1 MVIYGVALL
10 AGCLLAGIFVGELLG
25 QLIGVQAN
33 VGGVGIAMLFLIFVG
48 DWLKRHGRLKPV
60 TGQGVLFWSSIYI
73 PVVVAMAA
81 RQNVVAA
88 VEGGLAAFTAGA
100 VAVVV
105 SLALVPVLTR
115 VGNHEEPVAG
125 SVGEEGDG

>member
-33 VGGVGIAMLFLIFVG
+33 VGGVGIAMLLLILVG
-48 DWLKRHGRLKPV
+48 DWLKRRGRLKPV
-60 TGQGVLFWSSIYI
+60 TGQGVIFWSSIYI

-88 VEGGLAAFTAGA
+88 VEGGLAAFAAGA
-100 VAVVV
+100 LAVVV
-105 SLALVPVLTR
+105 SLMLVPVLSR
-115 VGNHEEPVAG
+115 VGASDAPVAG
-125 SVGEEGDG
+125 PGKKDGD

>member
-10 AGCLLAGIFVGELLG
+10 AGCLLAGVFVGELLG

-33 VGGVGIAMLFLIFVG
+33 VGGVGIAMLLLILVG
-48 DWLKRHGRLKPV
+48 DWLKRRGRLKPV
-60 TGQGVLFWSSIYI
+60 TGQGVIFWSSIYI

-88 VEGGLAAFTAGA
+88 LEGGLAAFAAGA
-100 VAVVV
+100 LAVVV
-105 SLALVPVLTR
+105 SLLLVPVLSR
-115 VGNHEEPVAG
+115 VGASDAPVAG
-125 SVGEEGDG
+125 PGAKDGD